1 MVWQALVKT
10 ENKVLRRIKRLI
22 IVKKKITFISCFA
35 VAIAITG
42 AALWREGNTDKGLLT
57 GALMLFQL
65 AGVHSDL
72 KLKIIPVWLMPASL
86 LLGAVIIHTTAGA
99 EGFKNHIIGA
109 VMAFFVL
116 ALMIFI
122 SKGQIGGGDLQLFVT
137 TGFFTGSYAIV
148 GVILLSTVLS
158 GLYSLLLLFF
168 KKVGRDTEFAFAPF
182 ALYATA
188 FVSLGSTEF

>member
-1 MVWQALVKT
+1 MVCQALVKM
-10 ENKVLRRIKRLI
+10 ESKVLGRIKRLI

-35 VAIAITG
+35 IAIAISG
-42 AALWREGNTDKGLLT
+42 AALWGEGNTDKGLLT
-57 GALMLFQL
+57 GALMLAQL

-72 KLKIIPVWLMPASL
+72 KLKIIPIWLMPASL
-86 LLGAVIIHTTAGA
+86 LLGTVIIHLTTGA
-99 EGFKNHIIGA
+99 EGFKQHIIGA
-109 VMAFFVL
+109 LIAFLVL

-137 TGFFTGSYAIV
+137 TGFYTGSFD
-148 GVILLSTVLS
+148 ILSIIILSIVLS

-168 KKVGRDTEFAFAPF
+168 KKGGRGTEFAFAPF

-188 FVSLGSTEF
+188 IVSLGSTGF

>member
-1 MVWQALVKT
+1 MVWQALVKL

-35 VAIAITG
+35 VAIAISG
-42 AALWREGNTDKGLLT
+42 AALWGEGNTGKGLLT

-72 KLKIIPVWLMPASL
+72 KVKIIPVWLMPASL

-99 EGFKNHIIGA
+99 EGFKNHITGA
-109 VMAFFVL
+109 VIAFFVL

-122 SKGQIGGGDLQLFVT
+122 SKGQIGGGDLQLFMT
-137 TGFFTGSYAIV
+137 TGFFTGSFAIL
-148 GVILLSTVLS
+148 GIILLSVVLS

-168 KKVGRDTEFAFAPF
+168 NKVGRDTEFAFAPF

-188 FVSLGSTEF
+188 FISLGSTDF

>member
-1 MVWQALVKT
+1 MVWQALVKL
-10 ENKVLRRIKRLI
+10 ENKVHRRIKRLI

-35 VAIAITG
+35 VAIAISG
-42 AALWREGNTDKGLLT
+42 AALWGEGNTGKGLLT

-72 KLKIIPVWLMPASL
+72 KVKIIPVWLMPASL

-99 EGFKNHIIGA
+99 EGFKNHITGA
-109 VMAFFVL
+109 VIAFFVL

-122 SKGQIGGGDLQLFVT
+122 SKGQIGGGDLQLFMT
-137 TGFFTGSYAIV
+137 TGFFTGSFAIL
-148 GVILLSTVLS
+148 GIILLSVVLS

-188 FVSLGSTEF
+188 FISLGSTDF